1 MINPKELELEDLKDL
16 LEELLEEGTDN
27 RLLRDKI
34 KQLEEEL
41 EKEV

>member
-1 MINPKELELEDLKDL
+1 MINPKELELLDLKDL